1 MAKVESCTHSPT
13 HSLTHSCT
21 HSLTHYFLP
30 SFPYLTFP
38 YLSLPFL
45 ILPFLSFP
53 FLSFPFLSIPYLSFP
68 YLSFPYLS
76 LPYLSLPFLSFPFLT
91 FPCLTLRY
99 LSCPYLSLPFRTF
112 PYLFFPCLSLPYLS
126 LPFLSFPYL
135 SLPYLALPFLS
146 LPFLTLPFLSLP
158 YLLRL
163 LSQSGL
169 RTRTSPN
176 KPKITPLKFIG
187 LPLNT
192 HVRAP
197 TTSITFSCTFCPK
210 FKYEHQPTSPTE
222 GFEIFSKHLQR
233 KRVDPN
239 KSQKGHL
246 AEIYSVFG
254 VLSFKCTHAHVEGI
268 NAIGSPSLFYVRIVT
283 ALTKR
288 LQDLCP
294 FHFEAVLLH
303 VQTSSGSMQ

>member
-13 HSLTHSCT
+13 HSLTHALT
-21 HSLTHYFLP
+21 HSLTHYFLS

-38 YLSLPFL
+38 YLSLSY
-45 ILPFLSFP
+45 LSFP
-53 FLSFPFLSIPYLSFP
+53 FLSFPFHSLPFLTFPFLSLPFLT
-68 YLSFPYLS
+68 FPYLS
-76 LPYLSLPFLSFPFLT
+76 LPYLSLL
-91 FPCLTLRY
+91 
-99 LSCPYLSLPFRTF
+99 
-112 PYLFFPCLSLPYLS
+112 
-126 LPFLSFPYL
+126 
-135 SLPYLALPFLS
+135 
-146 LPFLTLPFLSLP
+146 

-176 KPKITPLKFIG
+176 KPNISPLKFIG

-222 GFEIFSKHLQR
+222 VFEIFSKHLQR

-268 NAIGSPSLFYVRIVT
+268 SAIGSPSLFYVRIVT
-283 ALTKR
+283 ALTKKVAR
-288 LQDLCP
+288 FMP
-294 FHFEAVLLH
+294 ISF
-303 VQTSSGSMQ
+303 